1 MNKFGIILGEP
12 NSINSE
18 ILAKSIAYKSPC
30 IIIGSYDLLEK
41 QLKKLKL
48 KIKLRKQSVLL
59 SKKPVKSLT
68 VLDVPLK
75 FKNPFK
81 VSSKESSI
89 YLKKCFNIAHR
100 LAISG
105 KIKGFINCPINK
117 KKFFKDKNLGIT
129 EFLSLKN
136 KIQTKNVMMIFNE
149 KLSVVPITTHIKL
162 KDVPK
167 KLNKKMIINKINI
180 LNNYYFKYFK
190 VKPNIGVLGLNPHNF
205 ELRDSSE
212 EKKIIIPCI
221 NFLKRKLKIAG
232 PLSTDTVFMKNNIKK
247 YDVIVGMYHDQV
259 LTPFKT
265 LFEFNA
271 ANITLG
277 LPYIRL
283 SPDHGIGLD
292 KKGLNIS
299 NPESLNKCIKIIS
312 KIKVND

>member
-1 MNKFGIILGEP
+1 
-12 NSINSE
+12 
-18 ILAKSIAYKSPC
+18 
-30 IIIGSYDLLEK
+30 
-41 QLKKLKL
+41 
-48 KIKLRKQSVLL
+48 
-59 SKKPVKSLT
+59 
-68 VLDVPLK
+68 
-75 FKNPFK
+75 
-81 VSSKESSI
+81 
-89 YLKKCFNIAHR
+89 
-100 LAISG
+100 
-105 KIKGFINCPINK
+105 
-117 KKFFKDKNLGIT
+117 
-129 EFLSLKN
+129 
-136 KIQTKNVMMIFNE
+136 
-149 KLSVVPITTHIKL
+149 
-162 KDVPK
+162 
-167 KLNKKMIINKINI
+167 MIINKINI